1 MFSSSRILV
10 TSSMFFCVSSFN
22 DEIGAELEASS
33 AVDVCAVV
41 DTGVVDGENDTTVVI
56 GAVVVA
62 GPAVVG
68 GAVVD
73 VIAAFDVGSA
83 VVGGALGDAVVAAAV
98 DVDPIIVV
106 ISADVGGAVVVGDV
120 VVGAVVVGAVVVG
133 AVVVGAVVDVGAAAD
148 VAVAADVGTP
158 VVVSAADDI
167 GSAVVDGDA
176 AGVGAACVVCAVTG
190 VDDAVAVDVR
200 ASIVAVKSVTN
211 DPVVVAES
219 VVGMSGQTSEIVDPK
234 LPIIPRCVVLN
245 CS

>member
-41 DTGVVDGENDTTVVI
+41 DTGVVGGENDTTVVI
-56 GAVVVA
+56 GTVVVA

-106 ISADVGGAVVVGDV
+106 ISATDVG
-120 VVGAVVVGAVVVG
+120 GAVVVG

-148 VAVAADVGTP
+148 VAVAADVVTP

-167 GSAVVDGDA
+167 VTAAVDGDA

-190 VDDAVAVDVR
+190 IDDAVAVDVR

-211 DPVVVAES
+211 DPVGVAES
-219 VVGMSGQTSEIVDPK
+219 VVAMSGQTSEIVEPK
-234 LPIIPRCVVLN
+234 LPIMPRCVVLN

>member
-41 DTGVVDGENDTTVVI
+41 DTGVVGGENDTTVVI
-56 GAVVVA
+56 
-62 GPAVVG
+62 

-83 VVGGALGDAVVAAAV
+83 VVGGSLGDAVVAAAV
-98 DVDPIIVV
+98 DVDPVIVV
-106 ISADVGGAVVVGDV
+106 ISATDVG
-120 VVGAVVVGAVVVG
+120 GAVVVG

-148 VAVAADVGTP
+148 VAVGADVGTP

-176 AGVGAACVVCAVTG
+176 AGVGAACVVCAV
-190 VDDAVAVDVR
+190 VVDVR

-219 VVGMSGQTSEIVDPK
+219 VVAMSGQTSEIVDPK
-234 LPIIPRCVVLN
+234 LPTMPRCVVLN

>member
-41 DTGVVDGENDTTVVI
+41 DTGVVGGENDTTVVI
-56 GAVVVA
+56 GTVVVA

-106 ISADVGGAVVVGDV
+106 ISATDVGGAVVVGDV

-133 AVVVGAVVDVGAAAD
+133 AVVDVGA
-148 VAVAADVGTP
+148 
-158 VVVSAADDI
+158 
-167 GSAVVDGDA
+167 AVVDGDA
-176 AGVGAACVVCAVTG
+176 ARVGAACVVCAVAG

-200 ASIVAVKSVTN
+200 VSIVAVESVTN

>member
-33 AVDVCAVV
+33 AIDVCAVV
-41 DTGVVDGENDTTVVI
+41 DTGVVGGENDTTVVI
-56 GAVVVA
+56 GTVVVA

-98 DVDPIIVV
+98 DVDPVIVV
-106 ISADVGGAVVVGDV
+106 ISATDVGGAV

-148 VAVAADVGTP
+148 VAVGADVGTP

-176 AGVGAACVVCAVTG
+176 AGVGAACVVCAV
-190 VDDAVAVDVR
+190 VVDVR

-234 LPIIPRCVVLN
+234 LPIMPRCVVLN

>member
-83 VVGGALGDAVVAAAV
+83 VVGGALGDAV
-98 DVDPIIVV
+98 DPIIVV
-106 ISADVGGAVVVGDV
+106 ISATDVGGAVVVGDV

-148 VAVAADVGTP
+148 VAVGADVGTP

-167 GSAVVDGDA
+167 GTAVVDGDA
-176 AGVGAACVVCAVTG
+176 AGVGAACVVCAV
-190 VDDAVAVDVR
+190 VVDVR

-219 VVGMSGQTSEIVDPK
+219 VVAMSGQTSEIVDPK
-234 LPIIPRCVVLN
+234 LPIMPRCVVLN

>member
-41 DTGVVDGENDTTVVI
+41 DTGVVGGENDTTVVI
-56 GAVVVA
+56 GTVVVA

-106 ISADVGGAVVVGDV
+106 ISATDVGGAVVVGDV

-133 AVVVGAVVDVGAAAD
+133 AVVDVGAAAD
-148 VAVAADVGTP
+148 VAVGADVGTP

-176 AGVGAACVVCAVTG
+176 AGVGAACVVCAV
-190 VDDAVAVDVR
+190 VVDVR

-219 VVGMSGQTSEIVDPK
+219 VVAMSGQTSEIVDPK
-234 LPIIPRCVVLN
+234 LPTMPRCVVLN

>member
-41 DTGVVDGENDTTVVI
+41 DTGVVGGENDTTVVI
-56 GAVVVA
+56 GTVVVA

-106 ISADVGGAVVVGDV
+106 ISATDVGGAVVVGD
-120 VVGAVVVGAVVVG
+120 VVVGAVVVG

-158 VVVSAADDI
+158 SVVSAADDV
-167 GSAVVDGDA
+167 GTAVVDGDA
-176 AGVGAACVVCAVTG
+176 ACVVFAVTG
-190 VDDAVAVDVR
+190 IDDAVAVDVR

-211 DPVVVAES
+211 DPVGVAES
-219 VVGMSGQTSEIVDPK
+219 VVAMSGQTSEIVEPK
-234 LPIIPRCVVLN
+234 LPIMPRCVVLN

>member
-41 DTGVVDGENDTTVVI
+41 DTGVVGGENDTTVVI
-56 GAVVVA
+56 GTVVVA

-106 ISADVGGAVVVGDV
+106 ISATDVGGAVVVGD
-120 VVGAVVVGAVVVG
+120 VVVGAVVVG

-167 GSAVVDGDA
+167 GTAVVDGDA
-176 AGVGAACVVCAVTG
+176 ARVGAACVVCAVAG

-200 ASIVAVKSVTN
+200 VSIVAVESVTN

-219 VVGMSGQTSEIVDPK
+219 VVAMSGQTSEIVDPK
-234 LPIIPRCVVLN
+234 LPTMPRCVVLN

>member
-1 MFSSSRILV
+1 
-10 TSSMFFCVSSFN
+10 MFFCVSSFN

-33 AVDVCAVV
+33 SAVDVCAVV
-41 DTGVVDGENDTTVVI
+41 DTGVVDGENVVLDTAVVI

-83 VVGGALGDAVVAAAV
+83 VFGALGDAVVAAAV
-98 DVDPIIVV
+98 DVDHIIVV
-106 ISADVGGAVVVGDV
+106 ISASDVGGAVVVGDV

-133 AVVVGAVVDVGAAAD
+133 AVVDVVAAAD
-148 VAVAADVGTP
+148 VAVAADVDTP

-167 GSAVVDGDA
+167 GTAAVDGD
-176 AGVGAACVVCAVTG
+176 AACVVCAG
-190 VDDAVAVDVR
+190 IGIDDAVAVDVR

-211 DPVVVAES
+211 EPVDDAES
-219 VVGMSGQTSEIVDPK
+219 VVAMSGQTSEIVDPK
-234 LPIIPRCVVLN
+234 LPIMPRCVVLN

>member
-33 AVDVCAVV
+33 SAVDVCAVV
-41 DTGVVDGENDTTVVI
+41 DTGVVDGENVVVDTTVVI

-73 VIAAFDVGSA
+73 VISAFDVRSA
-83 VVGGALGDAVVAAAV
+83 DVGGALGDAVVAAAV
-98 DVDPIIVV
+98 DVDHIIVV
-106 ISADVGGAVVVGDV
+106 ISATDVGGAVVVGDV

-133 AVVVGAVVDVGAAAD
+133 AVVDVVAAAD
-148 VAVAADVGTP
+148 VAVAADVDTP

-167 GSAVVDGDA
+167 GTAAVDGD
-176 AGVGAACVVCAVTG
+176 AACVVCAGTG
-190 VDDAVAVDVR
+190 IDDAVAVDVR

-211 DPVVVAES
+211 EPVDDAES
-219 VVGMSGQTSEIVDPK
+219 VVAMSGQTSEIVDPK
-234 LPIIPRCVVLN
+234 LPIMPRCVVLN

>member
-33 AVDVCAVV
+33 AIDVCAVV
-41 DTGVVDGENDTTVVI
+41 DTGVVGGENDTTVVI
-56 GAVVVA
+56 GTVVVA

-106 ISADVGGAVVVGDV
+106 ISATDVG
-120 VVGAVVVGAVVVG
+120 GAVVVG

-148 VAVAADVGTP
+148 VAVGADVGTP

-190 VDDAVAVDVR
+190 IDDAVAVDVR
-200 ASIVAVKSVTN
+200 ASIVAVNSVTN
-211 DPVVVAES
+211 DPVGVAES
-219 VVGMSGQTSEIVDPK
+219 VVAMSGQTSEIVDPK
-234 LPIIPRCVVLN
+234 LPIMPRCVVLN

>member
-33 AVDVCAVV
+33 AIDVCAVV

-120 VVGAVVVGAVVVG
+120 VVGAVVVGAVV
-133 AVVVGAVVDVGAAAD
+133 DVGAAAD
-148 VAVAADVGTP
+148 VAVGADVGTP

-176 AGVGAACVVCAVTG
+176 AGVGAACVVCAV
-190 VDDAVAVDVR
+190 VVDVR

-219 VVGMSGQTSEIVDPK
+219 VVAMSGQTSEIVDPK
-234 LPIIPRCVVLN
+234 LPIMPRCVVLN

>member
-41 DTGVVDGENDTTVVI
+41 DTGVVGGENDTTVVI

-83 VVGGALGDAVVAAAV
+83 VVGGSLGDAVVAAAV
-98 DVDPIIVV
+98 DVDPVIVV
-106 ISADVGGAVVVGDV
+106 ISATDVG
-120 VVGAVVVGAVVVG
+120 GAVVVG

-148 VAVAADVGTP
+148 VAVGADVGTP

-176 AGVGAACVVCAVTG
+176 AGVGAACVVCAV
-190 VDDAVAVDVR
+190 VVDVR

-219 VVGMSGQTSEIVDPK
+219 VVAMSGQTSEIVDPK
-234 LPIIPRCVVLN
+234 LPTMPRCVVLN